1 MHAAAYRV
9 ELRLPDVR
17 SLKAKRHRVSVVSRD
32 LRKAFPA
39 VGLAEVGFQDEWQR
53 TTIGLAAVASD
64 AGHLRRLQAG
74 IIRHL
79 DGRPDVELLDVGVS
93 HLERA

>member
-17 SLKAKRHRVSVVSRD
+17 SLKEKRHRVSVVSRD

-53 TTIGLAAVASD
+53 TTLGLAAVASD
-64 AGHLRRLQAG
+64 AGHLRRLQLG
-74 IIRHL
+74 IVRHL
-79 DGRPDVELLDVGVS
+79 EARPDIELLAVGVS
-93 HLERA
+93 HLENA